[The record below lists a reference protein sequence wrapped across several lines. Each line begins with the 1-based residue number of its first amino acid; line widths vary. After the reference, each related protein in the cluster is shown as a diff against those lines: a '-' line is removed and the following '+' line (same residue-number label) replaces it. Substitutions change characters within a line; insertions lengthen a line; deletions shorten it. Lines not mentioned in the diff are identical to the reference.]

1 MDWERLKIFH
11 IVADAGSFTHA
22 SEEMHLSQSAVSR
35 QISSLENEVGIELFH
50 RHARG
55 LLLTE
60 QGELVYKNTRQILNI
75 IKSTE
80 NIINDSKE
88 KPSGNLTLTTTV
100 GLGVNWL
107 TPRLKKFTEEFN
119 EINLE
124 LVLTDAELDIGM
136 READIAIRFHKPS
149 QADLIQ
155 RKLFTVHFH
164 LFASAKYL
172 KENGTP
178 NRIED
183 LPGHKIITYGDA
195 PDYLREINWLENITK
210 EYKITPILKVDNING
225 LLLAA
230 MSDIGIAL
238 LPDYLVN
245 NSNTVVRI
253 PFNAKLPEMD
263 TYMTY
268 AEERKKSKRVSVLRE
283 FLVEEGRK
291 WSF

>member
-22 SEEMHLSQSAVSR
+22 SEEMNLSQSAVSR
-35 QISSLENEVGIELFH
+35 QINSLENEVGIELFH

-60 QGELVYKNTRQILNI
+60 QGEMVYKSTRQIISI

-80 NIINDSKE
+80 NSINDSKE

-107 TPRLKKFTEEFN
+107 TPRLKEFTRKFN

-124 LVLTDAELDIGM
+124 LILTDAELDLGM
-136 READIAIRFHKPS
+136 READIAIRFHKPT
-149 QADLIQ
+149 QENLIQ

-164 LFASAKYL
+164 LYASLKYL
-172 KENGTP
+172 KEFGTP
-178 NRIED
+178 NKIED
-183 LPGHKIITYGDA
+183 LPRHKIITYGKA
-195 PDYLREINWLENITK
+195 PDYLKEINWLENVTK
-210 EYKITPILKVDNING
+210 EYKIKPVLKIDNING

-230 MSDIGIAL
+230 ISDIGIVL
-238 LPDYLVN
+238 LPDYIVN
-245 NSNTVVRI
+245 NSSKVVKI
-253 PFNAKLPEMD
+253 SFNEKLPEID

-268 AEERKKSKRVSVLRE
+268 AEERKKSKKVATLRE

>member
-22 SEEMHLSQSAVSR
+22 SEEMNLSQSAVSR

-60 QGELVYKNTRQILNI
+60 QGELVYKNTRQILSI

-80 NIINDSKE
+80 NIINDSKD
-88 KPSGNLTLTTTV
+88 KPSGDLRLTTTV

-107 TPRLKKFTEEFN
+107 IPRLKKFTDEFS

-124 LVLTDAELDIGM
+124 LALTDAELDLGM

-149 QADLIQ
+149 QGDLIQ

-164 LFASAKYL
+164 LYASAKYL
-172 KENGTP
+172 NEHGTP

-183 LPGHKIITYGDA
+183 LPGHKIISYGQA
-195 PDYLREINWLENITK
+195 PDYLKEINWLESITK
-210 EYKITPILKVDNING
+210 EYKTKPILKVDNING

-230 MSDIGIAL
+230 ISHIGIVL

-245 NSNTVVRI
+245 NSNALVRI
-253 PFNAKLPEMD
+253 PFNSKLPEID

-268 AEERKKSKRVSVLRE
+268 AEERKKSKRVAILRE
-283 FLVEEGRK
+283 FLVEEGRR